1 MNNLFLRI
9 ISVFIFF
16 TSLDDISAQ
25 TKNRSS
31 VSKNEPFFLFFSKFK
46 GDSIFQQER
55 IINPISVVVS
65 DDDDGLLEKKMNIKF
80 VSFDK
85 SDWKKDPVINFKR
98 ISLFRMVVILQLE
111 DTGMYISHYF
121 KRIKGKWF
129 LVKIVDSST

>member
-80 VSFDK
+80 VLIK
-85 SDWKKDPVINFKR
+85 SVFGTMI
-98 ISLFRMVVILQLE
+98 
-111 DTGMYISHYF
+111 
-121 KRIKGKWF
+121 
-129 LVKIVDSST
+129 

>member
-1 MNNLFLRI
+1 M
-9 ISVFIFF
+9 
-16 TSLDDISAQ
+16 
-25 TKNRSS
+25 
-31 VSKNEPFFLFFSKFK
+31 KFK

-85 SDWKKDPVINFKR
+85 RDWKKDPVINFKR

-121 KRIKGKWF
+121 KENKREMVLGKN
-129 LVKIVDSST
+129 S